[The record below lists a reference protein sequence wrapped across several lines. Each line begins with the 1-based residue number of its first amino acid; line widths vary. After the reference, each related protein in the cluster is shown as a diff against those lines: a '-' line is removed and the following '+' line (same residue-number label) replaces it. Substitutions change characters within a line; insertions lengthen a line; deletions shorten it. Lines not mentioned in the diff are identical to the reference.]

1 MILLAIEII
10 IWVMAMVYG
19 ILTLYR
25 IRKAKKQND
34 ETEEKLNEAVE
45 DLMHTYGLPNND
57 FGQIENEQ
65 NDEEVDETIS
75 NLIELSVNKVTI
87 TLSSLIR
94 TLYDHPDYALSKVEK
109 QNVGYGE
116 YIDNDYKAMS
126 IVYNDKNKNRYNIL
140 VVDSKNPCLSK
151 KAKIDDQVLIVKIE
165 KR

>member
-57 FGQIENEQ
+57 FGQIENKQ

-75 NLIELSVNKVTI
+75 NLIELSENKVTI

-94 TLYDHPDYALSKVEK
+94 TLYDRPDYALSKVEK

-116 YIDNDYKAMS
+116 YIDNDYKFENMEKALLKIKKYAGENEYYKIIEGNFNS
-126 IVYNDKNKNRYNIL
+126 VLNND
-140 VVDSKNPCLSK
+140 
-151 KAKIDDQVLIVKIE
+151 
-165 KR
+165 